1 MRLVRSDSPE
11 VVRSIASAGAW
22 ASRDRYKLE
31 FYYAANLIALLITLA
46 MTRIVSVRAGI
57 WFGVPLFLL
66 LNAFLLW
73 RGRSRRL
80 NWVLAGHADRVYVRL
95 FSRRAREQGDLNV
108 PDVLVLKPSEIAS
121 MSIRT
126 LEVFIYG
133 PYPRI
138 VQWLEIEP
146 HRSVSNHLSD
156 QIHTLLTPDDPD
168 KQMYLEHEEG
178 RLLVKW
184 TSCRPNL
191 PVFLQQVARE
201 YPSIAMAPEQRPE
214 LDLNGVWHGYREEPN
229 AEQRRMLA
237 EAKRLGFGRE
247 LPKLLWLHRNIPYGL
262 TRTYLAEIEED
273 KAATSGMTEVCE
285 REVAQEPR
293 REQQLIGWIVALLM
307 MLGYAY
313 FSLRVAESLLAF
325 SYASMGTRGAY
336 VALAGALMLV
346 GFYAPAR
353 WMRRRDQVAKAEPPL
368 PGAGLVNDSLLYIPL
383 LFLLI
388 LAVAGSFYLG
398 SSQLPLQTVPLQVIL
413 LESCAEGLLLPA
425 MFLYQSARRK
435 VETGT
440 FLPSGGEC
448 ACGKKSASP
457 EQEISRVRK
466 ILLAAA
472 LLFNA
477 VLLTTEV
484 ILLIYLRNSPLGN
497 SRWVLADLYYF
508 GIGWWFFAATSAWQA
523 FHSSDSMSQARKD
536 SVDESIC
543 P

>member
-1 MRLVRSDSPE
+1 MKLIRSDSPE
-11 VVRSIASAGAW
+11 VMRSITSAGVW
-22 ASRDRYKLE
+22 ASRNRYTLN
-31 FYYAANLIALLITLA
+31 FFYAANILALLITL
-46 MTRIVSVRAGI
+46 TVNRIVSVQAGVGL
-57 WFGVPLFLL
+57 GVPGFIL

-80 NWVLAGHADRVYVRL
+80 NWMMAAHADRVYFRL
-95 FSRRAREQGDLNV
+95 FSRRARDRADLNI
-108 PDVLVLKPSEIAS
+108 PDVLVLEASEIAS

-126 LEVFIYG
+126 LELYIYG

-138 VQWLEIEP
+138 VEWLAIEP
-146 HRSVSNHLSD
+146 NRTVTD
-156 QIHTLLTPDDPD
+156 QSIHQIRTLIKPDDAD
-168 KQMYLEHEEG
+168 EHIYPEYEDG
-178 RLLVKW
+178 RLLVRW
-184 TSCRPNL
+184 TMFRPGL
-191 PVFLQQVARE
+191 LVFLKQVAQE
-201 YPSIAMAPEQRPE
+201 CPSINIAPEQRSE
-214 LDLNGVWHGYREEPN
+214 LDLNGIWHGYREEPN
-229 AEQRRMLA
+229 TEQRRMLVQVI
-237 EAKRLGFGRE
+237 RLGFGRE

-273 KAATSGMTEVCE
+273 EAATSGMTEVCE
-285 REVAQEPR
+285 REMAQEPR

-307 MLGYAY
+307 TLGYAY

-325 SYASMGTRGAY
+325 SYASMGTRGVY
-336 VALAGALMLV
+336 VALAGVLMLV
-346 GFYAPAR
+346 GFYAPPR
-353 WMRRRDQVAKAEPPL
+353 WRRRRGEVAEAEPLL
-368 PGAGLVNDSLLYIPL
+368 PGAGLVNDALLYIPL

-398 SSQLPLQTVPLQVIL
+398 SSQLPLQTLPLQVIL

-435 VETGT
+435 VETGS
-440 FLPSGGEC
+440 FLHSRGEC

-484 ILLIYLRNSPLGN
+484 ILLIYLRKSPLGN

-536 SVDESIC
+536 SVDESL
-543 P
+543 